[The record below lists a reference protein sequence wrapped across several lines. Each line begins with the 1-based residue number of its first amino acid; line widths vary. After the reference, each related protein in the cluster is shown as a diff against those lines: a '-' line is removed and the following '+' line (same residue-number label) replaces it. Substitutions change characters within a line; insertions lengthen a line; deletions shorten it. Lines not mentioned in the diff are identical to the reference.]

1 MFGQSRSA
9 TRKHTSAAKRKLTR
23 RLLEKLPT
31 IRSLS
36 SRGCPPGMISRRAYT
51 RKYSTAV
58 RKQGFTVR
66 RSTGRV
72 YRVYPKAKEML
83 VESKCV
89 KDLGLPGKGPRSGKG
104 IGRLRKGELKR
115 YGYSF
120 RLSESQRHAALQ
132 EAVKH
137 YGATGVYRKL
147 NAVAKLTMRTIPSA
161 AKTFASDRNWVRS
174 RFSM

>member
-9 TRKHTSAAKRKLTR
+9 TRKHKTADKRKLTR
-23 RLLEKLPT
+23 RLMEKLPT

-36 SRGCPPGMISRRAYT
+36 RRECPPGMISRKAYT
-51 RKYSTAV
+51 RKYTSAV

-66 RSTGRV
+66 RSTGKI

-120 RLSESQRHAALQ
+120 RLSEAQRHAALQ